1 VLTGAISSRYVAL
14 KGPAGVLRWPTAN
27 AVASSAGGGGSA
39 QAFQGGLLAARTGS
53 STAYPVTGAVLAEY
67 RARKAQNGSVGWP
80 TADAKAVTGGLSQSF
95 TRGAILQQTG
105 RSAHAVLA
113 ELYADYRAN
122 GGTSGALGWPT
133 AGWRG
138 TTANG
143 GGETQAFEHGSLYR
157 SGKGGFAV
165 TGALA
170 TAYAATGGPG
180 GTLSWPVTAGATGA
194 AGTKQTFVNG
204 SLYQPAGRSVLPV
217 TSPFITEYRR
227 VGADG
232 GPLGWP
238 TGAKGPIP
246 TSGTVTPAAVTSG
259 AMQQFQKGAIYGV
272 PLGNFSVAGAVYVG
286 YMAHKG
292 PSGSLGLPM
301 RVQWTHTWHG
311 GGFSQKFAGGY
322 VFASNKVG
330 THAVGGGLLKEYLRR
345 GGVGSSLG
353 WPTAEGKRTKTVNG
367 TGTVQTFQS
376 GSIYSSGKGAFAVRG
391 NILKAYLA
399 KGGPASRLGWPT
411 TSAYV
416 SSGVTVQRFQHGR
429 ITWTSSGGAVVHY

>member
-1 VLTGAISSRYVAL
+1 
-14 KGPAGVLRWPTAN
+14 
-27 AVASSAGGGGSA
+27 
-39 QAFQGGLLAARTGS
+39 
-53 STAYPVTGAVLAEY
+53 
-67 RARKAQNGSVGWP
+67 
-80 TADAKAVTGGLSQSF
+80 
-95 TRGAILQQTG
+95 
-105 RSAHAVLA
+105 
-113 ELYADYRAN
+113 
-122 GGTSGALGWPT
+122 
-133 AGWRG
+133 
-138 TTANG
+138 
-143 GGETQAFEHGSLYR
+143 
-157 SGKGGFAV
+157 
-165 TGALA
+165 
-170 TAYAATGGPG
+170 
-180 GTLSWPVTAGATGA
+180 
-194 AGTKQTFVNG
+194 
-204 SLYQPAGRSVLPV
+204 
-217 TSPFITEYRR
+217 
-227 VGADG
+227 
-232 GPLGWP
+232 
-238 TGAKGPIP
+238 
-246 TSGTVTPAAVTSG
+246 
-259 AMQQFQKGAIYGV
+259 
-272 PLGNFSVAGAVYVG
+272 
-286 YMAHKG
+286 
-292 PSGSLGLPM
+292 M